1 MVAGCCQQNTLAAKS
16 RDAINQKQTTT
27 KNADKQTTIDGMRL
41 NEMLKIRI
49 KINKV
54 QNKMEKFR

>member
-16 RDAINQKQTTT
+16 SDAINQKQTTT

-41 NEMLKIRI
+41 NGMLKIRI
-49 KINKV
+49 KINRV